1 MAGGAGASSAVSG
14 PEKAAMA
21 WCRFM
26 IRSSDSEF
34 VAEAQGEAIAAAG
47 VRKIDVVG
55 LDDHTAR
62 PEPVHAGGQGT
73 PFGARRRG
81 QSGTEIRIAR
91 RGVET
96 FVAQEGRQGQVP
108 SRKAGPGRFEVA
120 AVEALWNQRRAAE
133 QALGDRRRS

>member
-34 VAEAQGEAIAAAG
+34 VAEAEGEAIAAAG

-62 PEPVHAGGQGT
+62 PEPVQAGGQGT

-81 QSGTEIRIAR
+81 ESGPEIRLAPR
-91 RGVET
+91 RVGTV
-96 FVAQEGRQGQVP
+96 VAEEGGQGRGP
-108 SRKAGPGRFEVA
+108 SRKAAPGVFE
-120 AVEALWNQRRAAE
+120 
-133 QALGDRRRS
+133 

>member
-55 LDDHTAR
+55 LEDHAAR
-62 PEPVHAGGQGT
+62 PEPVHAGGQGA

-81 QSGTEIRIAR
+81 QSGTQIGIAR
-91 RGVET
+91 RGVEAL
-96 FVAQEGRQGQVP
+96 VAQEGRQGQVP
-108 SRKAGPGRFEVA
+108 RREAAPGGFQVGA
-120 AVEALWNQRRAAE
+120 IK
-133 QALGDRRRS
+133 